1 MKVLV
6 STSTFGEFDETP
18 LQKLKQNG
26 FEVVVNPYG
35 RKLQPQES
43 IGLMRDIDGIIAGTE
58 PLNSDILKRANRLKV
73 ISRLGVG
80 LDNVDL
86 TAAKQL
92 GIHVA
97 STPAAP
103 TEAVAE
109 LTLGLMIVLARR
121 VVEADHAIRN
131 GSWKPLMGV
140 LLTGKTLGIV
150 GLGRIGKR
158 VAELV
163 QPLGMSI
170 LAYEPFADGSFVTKY
185 QIGLVSLS
193 ELFSQADIV
202 SLHIPL
208 LPETRGLVSR
218 ELFAL
223 MKPTALLIN
232 TCRGEVVDEAALL
245 QAVESN
251 RLAGAALDVYNE
263 EPYRGPMKQNS
274 RIILSAHMGSYA
286 KEARIQMEHEAVENL
301 IRLLTAA
308 AEPSRV

>member
-6 STSTFGEFDETP
+6 STSTFGEFDEAP
-18 LQKLKQNG
+18 LRKLKQNG

-43 IGLMRDIDGIIAGTE
+43 IGLMRDVDGIIAGTE

-158 VAELV
+158 VAELA

>member
-18 LQKLKQNG
+18 LRKLKQNG

-35 RKLQPQES
+35 RKLQPQDS
-43 IGLMRDIDGIIAGTE
+43 IELMRDIDGIIAGTE

-86 TAAKQL
+86 TAAKEL
-92 GIHVA
+92 GIQVA

-140 LLTGKTLGIV
+140 LLAGKTLGIV

-163 QPLGMSI
+163 QPLSMSI

-301 IRLLTAA
+301 IRLLTAV
-308 AEPSRV
+308 AEPGRV

>member
-18 LQKLKQNG
+18 LRKLKQNG

-43 IGLMRDIDGIIAGTE
+43 IELMRDIDGIIAGTE

-158 VAELV
+158 VAELA
-163 QPLGMSI
+163 QPLSMSI
-170 LAYEPFADGSFVTKY
+170 LAYEPFADGPFVTKY

>member
-18 LQKLKQNG
+18 LRKLKQNG

-86 TAAKQL
+86 IAAKQL

-131 GSWKPLMGV
+131 GSWKPLMGSATMWLQL
-140 LLTGKTLGIV
+140 LLTFV
-150 GLGRIGKR
+150 
-158 VAELV
+158 
-163 QPLGMSI
+163 
-170 LAYEPFADGSFVTKY
+170 FAWG
-185 QIGLVSLS
+185 
-193 ELFSQADIV
+193 
-202 SLHIPL
+202 
-208 LPETRGLVSR
+208 
-218 ELFAL
+218 
-223 MKPTALLIN
+223 IN
-232 TCRGEVVDEAALL
+232 TIRPAF
-245 QAVESN
+245 Q
-251 RLAGAALDVYNE
+251 
-263 EPYRGPMKQNS
+263 S
-274 RIILSAHMGSYA
+274 R
-286 KEARIQMEHEAVENL
+286 K
-301 IRLLTAA
+301 IRD
-308 AEPSRV
+308 

>member
-18 LQKLKQNG
+18 LRKLKQNG

-86 TAAKQL
+86 IAAKQL

-158 VAELV
+158 VAELA
-163 QPLGMSI
+163 QPLSMSI
-170 LAYEPFADGSFVTKY
+170 LAYEPFADGPFVTKY

-301 IRLLTAA
+301 IRLLTAV
-308 AEPSRV
+308 AEPGRV